1 MRFPQWPNI
10 FAHSYNSVFLSD
22 LKAVPFSRKNDSP
35 SPYKLCPAFE
45 SKAGVPQM
53 RAVRDGLVF
62 FGTMVLISG
71 FIFSFGLLLNSMQV
85 PGLLALLLGGL
96 LLYLFFL

>member
-1 MRFPQWPNI
+1 
-10 FAHSYNSVFLSD
+10 
-22 LKAVPFSRKNDSP
+22 
-35 SPYKLCPAFE
+35 
-45 SKAGVPQM
+45 M